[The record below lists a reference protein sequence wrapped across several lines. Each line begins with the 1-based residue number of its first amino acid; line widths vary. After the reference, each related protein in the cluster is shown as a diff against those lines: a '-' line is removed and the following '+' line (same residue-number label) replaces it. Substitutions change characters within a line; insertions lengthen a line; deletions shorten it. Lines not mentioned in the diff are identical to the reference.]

1 VIRAAA
7 LLPALLLPALAA
19 AAPDRVGLIV
29 GSNDG
34 GPDRAALWYAEK
46 DADRVTR
53 VLTEVGGFDP
63 GSVEILR
70 SPTAAR
76 LRTALAT
83 LERRARALA
92 GGERPPFVLF
102 YFSGHADPLGLR
114 LGAERVPYAEISS
127 VLGALP
133 AGVRIAVID
142 ACHSGALTQEKGA
155 SAAPLDF
162 EVPRAGPADGVAIL
176 TSASAGEP
184 AQESASIGGS
194 YFTHH
199 LTLGLRGPADGD
211 GDGRV
216 TLGEAFRFA
225 YQRTLSATA
234 GAGVPTQHPTYA
246 MRVSGQDEVVLAD
259 LRAAPSALAFAA
271 GPQRRFV
278 VARADSGEL
287 LAEVDVGGR
296 PVRLALPGGRYRLER
311 TAPEP
316 RRGGWVEVP
325 ALGAVAVEESALAPV
340 ATVIARAK
348 GLEPGVRAYGELFA
362 GTPAL
367 RRFGVAWG
375 AGLGLRASLPW
386 LSVRAGA
393 GYEEKSVDDDGV
405 RYDWR
410 ALSLSVAAGLEL
422 PLRRAGLQA
431 GLQGT
436 TTLAEQRFAAGATA
450 GDVLWSA
457 GPYAA
462 AVLPLGAAWGL
473 RMELVGSATRFRL
486 NGEPV
491 VRGTARTIVAL
502 ERAF

>member
-1 VIRAAA
+1 MSRAA
-7 LLPALLLPALAA
+7 LLLPCLLLPALAA
-19 AAPDRVGLIV
+19 AAPDRLALVV

-46 DADRVTR
+46 DAARVAR
-53 VLTEVGGFDP
+53 VLADVGGFEP
-63 GSVEILR
+63 GSVEVLR
-70 SPTAAR
+70 SPSAAG
-76 LRTALAT
+76 LRGALAA
-83 LERRARALA
+83 LEARARALE
-92 GGERPPFVLF
+92 GGARPPFVLF
-102 YFSGHADPLGLR
+102 YFSGHADPLGLK
-114 LGAERVPYAEISS
+114 LGAERIPYAEVSG

-133 AGVRIAVID
+133 GGVRVAVVD

-184 AQESASIGGS
+184 AQESAAIGGS

-199 LTLGLRGPADGD
+199 LTQGLRGPADGD

-259 LRAAPSALAFAA
+259 LRSAPSAMAFAA
-271 GPQRRFV
+271 GSPRRFV
-278 VARADSGEL
+278 VARAESGEL
-287 LAEVDVGGR
+287 LAEVDVGSR
-296 PVRLALPGGRYRLER
+296 PMRLALPAGRYRLER

-325 ALGAVAVEESALAPV
+325 ALGAASVDEASLAPV
-340 ATVIARAK
+340 AVAVARAK
-348 GLEPGVRAYGELFA
+348 GLEPGFRAYGQLFA
-362 GTPAL
+362 ATPAL
-367 RRFGVAWG
+367 RGFGVAWG
-375 AGLGLRASLPW
+375 AGLGLRASVPW
-386 LSVRAGA
+386 FTARAGA
-393 GYEEKSVDDDGV
+393 AYEEKSVDDDGV
-405 RYDWR
+405 RYDYR
-410 ALSLSVAAGLEL
+410 ALSLSTAAGIDL
-422 PLRRAGLQA
+422 PLRRIGLQA
-431 GLQGT
+431 GLQGSA
-436 TTLAEQRFAAGATA
+436 TLAEQRFAAGSTA

-462 AVLPLGAAWGL
+462 VVLPLGGGWGVRL
-473 RMELVGSATRFRL
+473 DLEGGATRFRL

-491 VRGTARTIVAL
+491 VRATARSSVAL
-502 ERAF
+502 ERSL